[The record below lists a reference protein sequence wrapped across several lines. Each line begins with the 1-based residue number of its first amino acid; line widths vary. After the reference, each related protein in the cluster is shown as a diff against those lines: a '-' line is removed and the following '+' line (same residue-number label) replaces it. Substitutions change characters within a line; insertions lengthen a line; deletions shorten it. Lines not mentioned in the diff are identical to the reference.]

1 MSWFTILKQP
11 RLVNVQS
18 TGLKTTKPELSNEK
32 EDGPCNRKLKE
43 YANKLKGTPLHFKEL
58 WENKVELELL
68 DSLWTDVSGKRQ
80 QNWYADNATKDF
92 SLMLKPHPSVANLKT
107 RLSHRGGGDIGGEQ
121 TAFETITH
129 LYGPIPEEVACKA
142 LDMLHGKHSH
152 WSRHRKL
159 NNWLITVFNTDNTT
173 PSTFGEQN
181 DMTLRIT
188 SAEPSYTNATVFLSH
203 YRGYSDALGY
213 NPPSPEMKELEKL
226 LGKAKSKSLD
236 WR

>member
-68 DSLWTDVSGKRQ
+68 DSLWTDISGKRQ
-80 QNWYADNATKDF
+80 EHWYADNVTKDF
-92 SLMLKPHPSVANLKT
+92 SLMLKPHPL
-107 RLSHRGGGDIGGEQ
+107 HRGASLTSSQPSFRTAGGEQ

-152 WSRHRKL
+152 WSRHQKF
-159 NNWLITVFNTDNTT
+159 NDWLITVFNTDN
-173 PSTFGEQN
+173 STSDAFGEQN
-181 DMTLRIT
+181 DITLRI
-188 SAEPSYTNATVFLSH
+188 APRMEKAATVFLSH
-203 YRGYSDALGY
+203 YRGYSDAGGF
-213 NPPSPEMKELEKL
+213 NPPSQEMKELQIL
-226 LGKAKSKSLD
+226 LGDAAAISLD